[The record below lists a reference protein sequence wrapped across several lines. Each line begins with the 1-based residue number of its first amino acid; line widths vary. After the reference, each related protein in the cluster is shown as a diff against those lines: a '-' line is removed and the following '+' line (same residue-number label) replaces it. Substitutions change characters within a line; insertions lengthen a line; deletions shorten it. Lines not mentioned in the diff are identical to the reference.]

1 MKKSNNKIIISITDK
16 ILLETAKKAMT
27 KAYAPYSR
35 FRVGSAILTAN
46 DKIFTGCNVENAS
59 YGLTIC
65 AERSA
70 VVSAVSAGERRFKAV
85 AIIVSGKKPACPCGA
100 CLQMLGE
107 FAATDMKILMASFGN
122 LKAVKTARLSEL
134 MPCQFRLKK

>member
-1 MKKSNNKIIISITDK
+1 MKKSDKKTDVSAAERK
-16 ILLETAKKAMT
+16 LLETARKAMA

-35 FRVGSAILTAN
+35 FKVGAAIFTASG
-46 DKIFTGCNVENAS
+46 KIFTGCNVENAS

-70 VVSAVSAGERRFKAV
+70 SVSAVSAGERRFKAV
-85 AIIVSGKKPACPCGA
+85 AIIASGRKPACPCGA
-100 CLQMLGE
+100 CLQVLSE
-107 FAATDMKILMASFGN
+107 FATTDMNILMASSGN

-134 MPCQFRLKK
+134 LPLKFKLKK